1 MSGLPRVQDERLI
14 VGFDS
19 SDDAAV
25 YLLRDDLAA
34 IHTVDF
40 FPPIVDDPYAFGQIA
55 AANSLSDI
63 YAMGGQPSLAM
74 NLICFPSCLDLQTV
88 RAILEGGAEKIRE
101 SGAVIAGGHSIED
114 SEPKYGLCVTGYVHP
129 RDILRNDRA
138 RPGDKLV
145 LTKPLGTGILTTA
158 AMADLLD
165 GQQTRGMIAVM
176 TQLNRAA
183 QRAMMPVHP
192 SACTDVTG
200 FGFLGHLCELARG
213 SGVSVAVDAGS
224 VPILP
229 GVRELARDGI
239 IPAGAYRNMAFVE
252 DSIDMGAGVLQEVSD
267 VLYDPQ
273 TSGGLL
279 ISVEG
284 ARAQELVRR
293 LEAEGVHGAVVG
305 EVQGPGE
312 KLVTVR

>member
-1 MSGLPRVQDERLI
+1 MQDERLV

-25 YLLRDDLAA
+25 YLVRDDLAA

-55 AANSLSDI
+55 AANSLSDV
-63 YAMGGQPSLAM
+63 YAMGGMPNLAM

-88 RAILEGGAEKIRE
+88 RAILEGGADKVRE
-101 SGAVIAGGHSIED
+101 AGAVIAGGHSIED
-114 SEPKYGLCVTGYVHP
+114 SEPKYGLCVTGYAHP
-129 RDILRNDRA
+129 DDILRNDRA

-158 AMADLLD
+158 AMAELLD
-165 GQQTRGMIAVM
+165 EQQVRDMTAVM
-176 TQLNRAA
+176 ATLNKNA
-183 QRAMMPVHP
+183 QRAMMPVRP
-192 SACTDVTG
+192 SARTDITG

-213 SGVSVAVDAGS
+213 SGLSVVIDSKS
-224 VPILP
+224 VPVLP
-229 GVRELARDGI
+229 GVLELASEGI
-239 IPAGAYRNMAFVE
+239 IPAGAYRNMDFVADE
-252 DSIDMGAGVLQEVSD
+252 VLVDPSVPQALSD

-279 ISVEG
+279 ISVPQ
-284 ARAQELVRR
+284 ARAEELLHRLHDLGVPGAAIGAVLPRGERLVRVR
-293 LEAEGVHGAVVG
+293 
-305 EVQGPGE
+305 PGQ
-312 KLVTVR
+312 

>member
-1 MSGLPRVQDERLI
+1 MQDERLV

-25 YLLRDDLAA
+25 YLVRDDLAA

-55 AANSLSDI
+55 AANSLSDV
-63 YAMGGQPSLAM
+63 YAMGGTPNLAM

-88 RAILEGGAEKIRE
+88 RAILEGGADKVRE
-101 SGAVIAGGHSIED
+101 AGAVIAGGHSIED
-114 SEPKYGLCVTGYVHP
+114 SEPKYGLCVTGYAHP
-129 RDILRNDRA
+129 DDILRNDRA

-158 AMADLLD
+158 AMAELLD
-165 GQQTRGMIAVM
+165 EQQVRDMTAVM
-176 TQLNRAA
+176 AALNKNA

-213 SGVSVAVDAGS
+213 SGLSVVIDSKS
-224 VPILP
+224 VPVLP
-229 GVRELARDGI
+229 GVLELASEGI
-239 IPAGAYRNMAFVE
+239 IPAGTYRNMDFVADE
-252 DSIDMGAGVLQEVSD
+252 VLVDPSVPQALSD

-279 ISVEG
+279 ISVPE
-284 ARAQELVRR
+284 ARSGELMQR
-293 LEAEGVHGAVVG
+293 LEAEGVAAALVG
-305 EVQGPGE
+305 EVRDQGDRA
-312 KLVTVR
+312 VTVL